1 MSEKISWMSIFL
13 EEMQDFEETWDDVVT
28 CTATLEQINRTVKLI
43 EPGWDEYYFPRAMDP
58 YSVYAKTSKR
68 LYFIVDFEGVR
79 YPASL
84 PIDFKEG
91 DEAKDLMVS

>member
-1 MSEKISWMSIFL
+1 
-13 EEMQDFEETWDDVVT
+13 
-28 CTATLEQINRTVKLI
+28 
-43 EPGWDEYYFPRAMDP
+43 MDP
-58 YSVYAKTSKR
+58 YSVYIRTNKR

-91 DEAKDLMVS
+91 DKAEDLAVF

>member
-1 MSEKISWMSIFL
+1 MSENISWMSIFL
-13 EEMQDFEETWDDVVT
+13 EEMQNFEETWEDVVV
-28 CTATLEQINRTVKLI
+28 CTATVGQINRNVKLI
-43 EPGWDEYYFPRAMDP
+43 DPNWDDYYFPRAMDP
-58 YSVYAKTSKR
+58 YSVYIKTNKR

-91 DEAKDLMVS
+91 DKAEDLAVS

>member
-1 MSEKISWMSIFL
+1 MSIFL
-13 EEMQDFEETWDDVVT
+13 EEMQNFEETWDDVVA
-28 CTATLEQINRTVKLI
+28 CTATQEQMNRNVKLI
-43 EPGWDEYYFPRAMDP
+43 DPDWDDYYFPRAMVP

-84 PIDFKEG
+84 PINFKEG
-91 DEAKDLMVS
+91 DEAEDLAVS